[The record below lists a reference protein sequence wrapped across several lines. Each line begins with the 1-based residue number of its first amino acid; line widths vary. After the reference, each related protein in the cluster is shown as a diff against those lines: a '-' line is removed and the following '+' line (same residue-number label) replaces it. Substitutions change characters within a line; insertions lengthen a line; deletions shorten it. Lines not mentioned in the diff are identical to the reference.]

1 MNRRTSPM
9 RIVLAS
15 ASPRRRELL
24 EKLGKPFDVKPAGTD
39 ESVDLH
45 TTPVQAIQ
53 QIALQKAT
61 AVAAADRSA
70 MLVIGAD
77 TAVVLGSRIL
87 GKPSNRENALA
98 MLRQL
103 RGRTHQVVTGLA
115 IVENPSGN
123 CAVSHTTTA
132 VTMHSYSDR
141 ETEEYI
147 SSGEPEDK
155 AGAYAIQGAGGR
167 LVESIQG
174 CYFNVV
180 GLPLCELSR
189 MLSAVGFHVP
199 ARCYLPG
206 GGLCPRSDRI
216 KN

>member
-1 MNRRTSPM
+1 M

-15 ASPRRRELL
+15 ASPRRRALL
-24 EKLGKPFDVKPAGTD
+24 GTLGRPFDVRPSGTD
-39 ESVDLH
+39 ESVEVRE
-45 TTPVQAIQ
+45 TPVQTIE
-53 QIALQKAT
+53 QIALQKAM
-61 AVAAADRSA
+61 AVAALDRSA

-87 GKPSNRENALA
+87 GKPSNCEDAEA

-103 RGRTHQVVTGLA
+103 CGQTHHVVTGLA
-115 IVENPSGN
+115 VVENPAGN
-123 CAVSHTTTA
+123 CAVSHATTA

-141 ETEEYI
+141 EMKEYVC
-147 SSGEPEDK
+147 SGEPEDK

-189 MLSAVGFHVP
+189 MLSTVGFHVP

-206 GGLCPRSDRI
+206 GRLCPGSDRI
-216 KN
+216 